1 MLTPH
6 EIEQNLFQAAE
17 IFKSHMKEK
26 EYLEAK
32 TCYDRTRTIAV
43 AVALDPKKMDML
55 FGSRQCDP
63 PVDGLFPEYLV
74 QKAYEECRNRY
85 LESEQIEDQ
94 LRQMRR
100 GSGRAGLETLR
111 KQWQ

>member
-1 MLTPH
+1 MLTSQ
-6 EIEQNLFQAAE
+6 EIEQKLFQSADTFRE
-17 IFKSHMKEK
+17 LMQKK
-26 EYLEAK
+26 EYVRAK
-32 TCYDRTRTIAV
+32 ICYDNTRTVAV
-43 AVALDPKKMDML
+43 AVVLDPEKMDML

-74 QKAYEECRNRY
+74 QKAYRESMIRQRQSEET
-85 LESEQIEDQ
+85 EDQ

-100 GSGRAGLETLR
+100 GPGKAGLETLR